1 MEFDAFKKQFDESFG
16 KEKACDFVKRMEAL
30 GYKFKKIK
38 KVRKTCGIFFISANN
53 LLLIAHPT
61 NAPENVWSIPKGL
74 LEPDET
80 HENAAVREFFEETG
94 IEIDIILLE
103 ALEPVI
109 YPHGKKHLHSFVYK
123 SDMEHTAFNP
133 VCESMVIKPDVEPFP
148 ENDDFRWVTLEEA
161 RELIHLTQVACL
173 EKIKI

>member
-1 MEFDAFKKQFDESFG
+1 MELDKFKEQFDENFG
-16 KEKACDFVKRMEAL
+16 KVKACDFIERMEAL

-80 HENAAVREFFEETG
+80 HENAAAREFLEETG
-94 IEIDIILLE
+94 IEIDMMLLE
-103 ALEPVI
+103 CLEPVI
-109 YPHGKKHLHSFVYK
+109 YPHGKKYLHPFVYK
-123 SDMEHTAFNP
+123 SEHEHHVFNP
-133 VCESMVIKPDVEPFP
+133 VCESMVIKPDADPFP
-148 ENDDFRWVTLEEA
+148 ENDDFRWVTLDEA
-161 RELIHLTQVACL
+161 RELIHLTQIACL
-173 EKIKI
+173 DKIKL